1 MKFKLLTLNI
11 HKGFSLFNRRAT
23 LDGLKEA
30 IRGLDVDVVCLQEVL
45 GEHERHAKR
54 PQFEHLADATWSHY
68 AYGRNSVYTRGHHGN
83 AILSRFPIE
92 SHENFDISNHRLE
105 RRGILHAT
113 LAAPDWKGK
122 RLHVMTLHLDLLA
135 VGRKR
140 QLEKL
145 VQLVAKRV
153 PAGEP
158 LVVAGDFNDWTEDA
172 TDALL
177 ERAGLREA
185 FLDGTGEHARTYPAP
200 YPLLRLDRIYVRDL
214 SVGSVDR
221 VDGEPWASLSD
232 HLGLRARLE
241 F

>member
-1 MKFKLLTLNI
+1 MKLQLLTLNI
-11 HKGFSLFNRRAT
+11 HKGFSFFNRRST
-23 LDGLKEA
+23 LDGLKDS
-30 IRGLDVDVVCLQEVL
+30 IRGLGVDVVCLQEVL
-45 GEHERHAKR
+45 GEHERNAKR
-54 PQFEHLADATWSHY
+54 PQFEHLADSIWSHY
-68 AYGRNSVYTRGHHGN
+68 AYGKNSVYTQGHHGN

-113 LAAPDWKGK
+113 LAAPDWNGK

-135 VGRKR
+135 IGRKR
-140 QLEKL
+140 QLERL
-145 VQLVAKRV
+145 VELVARRV
-153 PAGEP
+153 PPGEP

-177 ERAGLREA
+177 EKAGLEEV
-185 FLDGTGEHARTYPAP
+185 FLRCTGEHARTYPAP
-200 YPLLRLDRIYVRDL
+200 YPLLRLDRIYVRGIAVE
-214 SVGSVDR
+214 SVRR

-232 HLGLRARLE
+232 HLGLVAGLD

>member
-1 MKFKLLTLNI
+1 MRFKLLTLNI

-23 LDGLKEA
+23 LHELKEA
-30 IRGLDVDVVCLQEVL
+30 IRGLGADVVCLQEVW
-45 GEHERHAKR
+45 GEHDVHAKR
-54 PQFEHLADATWSHY
+54 PQFEHLADSIWSHY
-68 AYGRNSVYTRGHHGN
+68 VYGKNSVYTRGHHGN
-83 AILSRFPIE
+83 AILSHFPIE

-113 LAAPDWKGK
+113 LSAPDWNGK

-135 VGRKR
+135 IGRKR

-145 VQLVAKRV
+145 AGLVAKRV
-153 PAGEP
+153 PSGEP

-177 ERAGLREA
+177 DQAGLREV
-185 FLDGTGEHARTYPAP
+185 FLTRDGEHARTYPAP

-214 SVGSVDR
+214 VVESASR
-221 VDGEPWASLSD
+221 VDGEPWSDLSD
-232 HLGLRARLE
+232 HLGLLTGLRL
-241 F
+241 